1 MLIAAAAAMILSA
14 ACTKEAIHELN
25 PSLDGKK
32 TVEFKVQ
39 LDDAGTK
46 AWLDGLSVR
55 WTNGDKVAV
64 FDGVS
69 EEPNEFIVSGANGKS
84 AVIGGTVA
92 EAATEFVAVYPYSA
106 AKSRTAKGV
115 SISIGQYQA
124 IPQGKTVDPKALIS
138 VAQSSG
144 GIMTF
149 RNVVSLVAFD
159 INSNDVKSVTFYG
172 NTEELITG
180 AAEVDMS
187 GSDPVS
193 AATGSSYVSVSTEGG
208 NVFSQGR
215 YYAVVMPAELS
226 SGVSLAVS
234 TSSAKYIHR
243 SGNPAVLP
251 INGGKYFGGVEGGT
265 KLPMIISSKADLVT
279 WADNITAYV
288 RGDVVKLSAD
298 IDFGGKEWTP
308 LPGRCSLDGQ
318 GHSIYNFVINTS
330 KHPDLDRFGL
340 FQTLNDD
347 NVIKDIK
354 LGCAPGGQYDG
365 VSSIT
370 IDSASDNYY
379 VGALAGVVKNNK
391 GSDKISISNVW
402 SYIPT
407 TLALPSAETM
417 TLRVGGIAGYITT
430 GEPVILSNCRN
441 YGDLKNASG
450 VKMTGNLYL
459 GGMTGNLSCAN
470 STIENCSNYAEVNLS
485 SKSNGLINSSFAGGI
500 VGRIASIDGVTINGC
515 HNEGKITVGIN
526 IKVAHY
532 IGGIVGMDHQPVE
545 SSSYNVEISECTNAG
560 EVGASAQ
567 SKSGYYGGII
577 GFTES
582 KALISDCD
590 NLEEGAIFKK
600 NNHSSE
606 SAYGGIIGKAAGCEG
621 ALVAG
626 CSNAAPLTES
636 GTVSNATEVYHAFG
650 GIAGIGNI
658 DIVNCSNS
666 GAITVAY
673 SANTTLHCAGGIAGL
688 HEGFKMSGC
697 SNTGSITS
705 TLNCPTGGL
714 IGLQLDAALSTGEGC
729 SVACDIKP
737 GEAPTGGMLIGKYS
751 GTSSITFG
759 SSASPISVSG
769 SFNGGAVGKNCLC
782 GSASASLPVFHVNF

>member
-14 ACTKEAIHELN
+14 ACTKEAIHESI
-25 PSLDGKK
+25 PSQDGKK
-32 TVEFKVQ
+32 TMEFKVQ
-39 LDDAGTK
+39 LNEAGTK
-46 AWLDGLSVR
+46 AWLDGLSVC
-55 WTNGDKVAV
+55 WANGDKVAV

-84 AVIGGTVA
+84 AFISGTVA

-106 AKSRTAKGV
+106 AKSRTANGV
-115 SISIGQYQA
+115 SISLGQYQA
-124 IPQGKTVDPKALIS
+124 IPDGKTVDPKALIS
-138 VAQSSG
+138 VAQSAGSN
-144 GIMTF
+144 MTF

-159 INSNDVKSVTFYG
+159 ITSNDVLSVTFYG
-172 NTEELITG
+172 NAEELITG

-187 GSDPVS
+187 GSNPVS
-193 AATGSSYVSVSTEGG
+193 AATGSSYVSVAPEGG
-208 NVFSQGR
+208 NAFSQGR
-215 YYAVVMPAELS
+215 YYAVVMPAELN
-226 SGVSLAVS
+226 SGATLAVS
-234 TSSAKYIHR
+234 TSTGKYIR
-243 SGNPAVLP
+243 KSDKSAVLP
-251 INGGKYFGGVEGGT
+251 INGGKSLGSVEGGT
-265 KLPMIISSKADLVT
+265 LLPMVISSKADLVT

-298 IDFGGKEWTP
+298 IDFDGNEWTP

-318 GHSIYNFVINTS
+318 GHSIYNIVINTS
-330 KHPDLDRFGL
+330 KHPDIDRFGL

-347 NVIKDIK
+347 NVVKDLK
-354 LGCAPGGQYDG
+354 LGCAPGGEYDG
-365 VSSIT
+365 VSAIT
-370 IDSASDNYY
+370 IDSASENYY
-379 VGALAGVVKNNK
+379 VGSLAGVVKNNK
-391 GSDKISISNVW
+391 GSDKIRISNVW
-402 SYIPT
+402 SYIPIT
-407 TLALPSAETM
+407 MVLPAAATM

-430 GEPVILSNCRN
+430 GEPVVLSDCRN
-441 YGDLKNASG
+441 YGALKNASG

-459 GGMTGNLSCAN
+459 GGMTGNLSCSN

-485 SKSNGLINSSFAGGI
+485 TKSNGLVSSSFAGGI

-515 HNEGKITVGIN
+515 SNEGKITVGIN
-526 IKVAHY
+526 IKVNHY
-532 IGGIVGMDHQPVE
+532 IGGIAGMDHQPVE
-545 SSSYNVEISECTNAG
+545 TSSYNVEISECTNSG
-560 EVGASAQ
+560 EVGAGPQ

-590 NLEEGAIFKK
+590 NLAGGAIFKSK
-600 NNHSSE
+600 NHSSE

-626 CSNAAPLTES
+626 CTNAATLTES
-636 GTVSNATEVYHAFG
+636 GEVTNASEVYHAFG

-658 DIVNCSNS
+658 DIINCSNS

-714 IGLQLDAALSTGEGC
+714 IGLQLDAAISTGEGC
-729 SVACDIKP
+729 SVACDIVP
-737 GEAPTGGMLIGKYS
+737 GEAATGGMLIGKYS
-751 GTSSITFG
+751 GTSAITFG
-759 SSASPISVSG
+759 SSASPIYVAG
-769 SFNGGAVGKNCLC
+769 SFNGGAVGQNCLC
-782 GSASASLPVFHVNF
+782 GSASASQPVFHVNF